1 MVKVVGFLGNPVF
14 FYMALIDVASVI
26 DHVQEYGLVSETS
39 LVVRIGLVFLQQE
52 NIFAL
57 NKVKVVGFLGN
68 LVFFHMVLV
77 DVLLKQLMVLHLLV
91 LVEDLK

>member
-1 MVKVVGFLGNPVF
+1 M
-14 FYMALIDVASVI
+14 
-26 DHVQEYGLVSETS
+26 
-39 LVVRIGLVFLQQE
+39 
-52 NIFAL
+52 
-57 NKVKVVGFLGN
+57 VKVVGFLGN